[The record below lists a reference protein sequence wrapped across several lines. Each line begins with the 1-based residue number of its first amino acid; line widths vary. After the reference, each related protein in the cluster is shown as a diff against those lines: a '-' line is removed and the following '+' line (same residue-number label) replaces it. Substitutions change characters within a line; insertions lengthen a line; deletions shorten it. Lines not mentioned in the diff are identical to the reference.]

1 MTALTRNALL
11 AFRASMPK
19 HSRGVRAID
28 ELARMLTN
36 EELLN
41 ERIARAFRRTDADW
55 ERVVDDAIRAEMEEC
70 REGM

>member
-1 MTALTRNALL
+1 MTALTRNDLL

-36 EELLN
+36 EELRFEL
-41 ERIARAFRRTDADW
+41 EL
-55 ERVVDDAIRAEMEEC
+55 ERVVDDAIRAEME
-70 REGM
+70 RQ